1 MYDDASAKL
10 CVSSVCMCMTGT
22 QNLEEGEEVQYK
34 FLLLGSEGNTIEWL
48 PGDNKSFVVPENAGL
63 VEVDDSW
70 TSDPPNVKV
79 LEKAVS
85 GSSAPPP
92 PPATTPKAVD
102 VPPLTSTAP
111 APASAGGGGGGGGGW
126 GARAPSSSPT
136 VIDTPASTYDES
148 SLMKM
153 RVAELRDVAKS
164 LSMSGFSKLKKAD
177 LVALILEKCAE

>member
-1 MYDDASAKL
+1 
-10 CVSSVCMCMTGT
+10 MTGT

-85 GSSAPPP
+85 GSSARPP
-92 PPATTPKAVD
+92 PPATTQSLPSSLAL
-102 VPPLTSTAP
+102 PCPTSTL
-111 APASAGGGGGGGGGW
+111 G
-126 GARAPSSSPT
+126 T
-136 VIDTPASTYDES
+136 T
-148 SLMKM
+148 
-153 RVAELRDVAKS
+153 VAERVLLHPLQCQSPRRLHPAVTSRFGDHSDFIERSPQGLRKR
-164 LSMSGFSKLKKAD
+164 F
-177 LVALILEKCAE
+177 